1 METFVSLVSLKNN
14 RRATFLYS
22 MSDKTSAIVIII
34 KVDKITM
41 AKKNDGQG
49 QSDKG
54 TKGQKNDDEIEKFN
68 LREFKCFIRERQ

>member
-14 RRATFLYS
+14 RQATFLYS

-41 AKKNDGQG
+41 AKKKDGQG

-54 TKGQKNDDEIEKFN
+54 TTKEWRRNREI
-68 LREFKCFIRERQ
+68 QSSGV